1 MYAPFFSRGT
11 CRKDAL
17 SDRFLNR
24 LRETNNGLERS
35 CAAHKRPKCG
45 RWKTCGTPGPS
56 RVGMPGQ
63 EMDVFDTMGIPAKM
77 VMFYNWETGWWFGT
91 ALAQKPVRGR

>member
-1 MYAPFFSRGT
+1 
-11 CRKDAL
+11 
-17 SDRFLNR
+17 
-24 LRETNNGLERS
+24 
-35 CAAHKRPKCG
+35 
-45 RWKTCGTPGPS
+45 
-56 RVGMPGQ
+56 MPGQ